1 MSAFPLPGD
10 RLAAGRR
17 ARFAF
22 TLIELLVVIAI
33 IAILIGLLLP
43 AVQKVREAA
52 ARIKCQNN
60 LKQIGIALHAFHD
73 ANNAFPGGG
82 YNYQPYGYQDSSIQ
96 TRTVSGSPPPWN
108 SYASGGWAF
117 QILPY
122 IEQGNVYSTTS
133 TAIIEGTSIP
143 IYLCPSRRSNG
154 VNANGIA
161 QIDYLG
167 NAYNS
172 YATAAGQGVFRP
184 YFSGRITMVGVT
196 DGTSNTLAVGEKNLC
211 KANFGTG
218 NDPSDCP
225 GWSWGMDYGG
235 SGNWDAT
242 TLTNNHNFPPQADLS
257 ASSGC
262 STGTHGFG
270 SSHTNLFNAL
280 YLDGSVKSVTF
291 SVSTTTLQLLL
302 NVSDGLPLPS
312 DAP

>member
-1 MSAFPLPGD
+1 MSSFRAKQTT
-10 RLAAGRR
+10 GRG
-17 ARFAF
+17 F

-52 ARIKCQNN
+52 ARMKCQNN
-60 LKQIGIALHAFHD
+60 LKQIGLALHGYHD
-73 ANNAFPGGG
+73 SNSAFPGGG
-82 YNYQPYGYQDSSIQ
+82 FNYQPYGYRDSAVNAVA
-96 TRTVSGSPPPWN
+96 VSGTPYPWN
-108 SYASGGWAF
+108 DYRSGGWAF

-122 IEQGNVYSTTS
+122 IEQGNVYSS
-133 TAIIEGTSIP
+133 TDLSVIEGTSVP
-143 IYLCPSRRSNG
+143 IYICPSRRTTGTNS
-154 VNANGIA
+154 NGIA

-172 YATAAGQGVFRP
+172 YASSAGQGIIKP
-184 YFSGRITMVGVT
+184 YNYGRTTMVGVT
-196 DGTSNTLAVGEKNLC
+196 DGTSNTIAVGEKNLC

-218 NDPSDCP
+218 SDVSDCP
-225 GWSWGMDYGG
+225 GWSWGVDSGG

-242 TLTNNHNFPPQADLS
+242 TLTNNHAFAAQADLS

-270 SSHTNLFNAL
+270 SSHTGVFNAL
-280 YLDGSVKSVTF
+280 YLDGSVKSVPF
-291 SVSTTTLQLLL
+291 SVAYATIQYLL
-302 NVSDGLPLPS
+302 NISDGTPLPS

>member
-1 MSAFPLPGD
+1 VALQALEDFMPGPLS
-10 RLAAGRR
+10 RSRR
-17 ARFAF
+17 GF

-52 ARIKCQNN
+52 ARLKCQNN
-60 LKQIGIALHAFHD
+60 LKQIGLALHSFHD

-82 YNYQPYGYQDSSIQ
+82 WNTQPYGSQDSSIQ
-96 TRTVSGSPPPWN
+96 SRTVSGNPPPWY

-122 IEQGNVYSTTS
+122 IEQGNVYSTTNS
-133 TAIIEGTSIP
+133 AIIEGTSIP

-172 YATAAGQGVFRP
+172 YLTSPGQGIFRP
-184 YFSGRITMVGVT
+184 YNAGRVTMVSVT
-196 DGTSNTLAVGEKNLC
+196 DGTSNTIAVGEKNLC
-211 KANFGTG
+211 MANFGTG
-218 NDPSDCP
+218 NDPSDAP

-235 SGNWDAT
+235 SGNWDST
-242 TLTNNHNFPPQADLS
+242 TLTNNHSFPAQADLS
-257 ASSGC
+257 SSSGC

-270 SSHTNLFNAL
+270 SRHTGVFNTL
-280 YLDGSVKSVTF
+280 YLDGSVKSVSF
-291 SVSTTTLQLLL
+291 SVSVPTLQLLL
-302 NVSDGLPLPS
+302 NISDGLPLPS

>member
-1 MSAFPLPGD
+1 MSGPLP
-10 RLAAGRR
+10 RSRR
-17 ARFAF
+17 GF

-52 ARIKCQNN
+52 SRMKCQNN
-60 LKQIGIALHAFHD
+60 LKQIGLALHGCHD

-82 YNYQPYGYQDSSIQ
+82 YNYQPYGYQDSSLQ
-96 TRTVSGSPPPWN
+96 TRTVSGSPPGWN

-122 IEQGNVYSTTS
+122 IEQGNVYSATN

-143 IYLCPSRRSNG
+143 IYVCPSRRSSG
-154 VNANGIA
+154 VNGNGIA

-172 YATAAGQGVFRP
+172 YASSAGQGIFKP
-184 YFSGRITMVGVT
+184 YKFGRTTMVGVT
-196 DGTSNTLAVGEKNLC
+196 DGTSNTIAVGEKNLC

-218 NDPSDCP
+218 NDPSDSP

-235 SGNWDAT
+235 PSNWDAT
-242 TLTNNHNFPPQADLS
+242 TLTNNHGFAAQADLG
-257 ASSGC
+257 ASTGC
-262 STGTHGFG
+262 YTGTHGFG
-270 SSHTNLFNAL
+270 SSHTGGFNVL
-280 YLDGSVKSVTF
+280 YLDGSVKNVSF
-291 SVSTTTLQLLL
+291 SISTTTLQLLL
-302 NVSDGLPLPS
+302 NISDGYPLPA